1 MRDPK
6 HSSSSSGSHGGLTG
20 AGDGAVGDL
29 GLSLKAAR
37 SDKGLEL
44 SEVAELTHVRREYL
58 LALEE
63 GRYQDLPEDVYAR
76 NFVRLYA
83 QAVGLSPD
91 RAIAAYQSERKRAGG
106 LSTLEMK
113 LEQERRGDP
122 PPRAKRKPRGGSGGL
137 PRLGTV
143 LPTFVLVAALVALA
157 VWGFN
162 SLLFRP
168 ATPAT
173 PTAGAVVTPGAGA
186 ADAGGAAPPVTVPSV
201 VPGAAAASED
211 PVTILVSVT
220 SSPPG
225 ASVSIDGYVLPGTT
239 PILDAPVTARAGR
252 VLNVSLDG
260 YQTLTQPV
268 DLLEPQT
275 LHVELSVDA
284 PAVAAGQPVTE
295 TPVAASSDQVALS
308 IRASTWLEVYRGT
321 TRMGGERLVYRTAE
335 PGESFVFDLPVY
347 VHVGNAAGVEAVL
360 GDTALGAMGSA
371 GAVVGRAFVGQ

>member
-6 HSSSSSGSHGGLTG
+6 HGQG
-20 AGDGAVGDL
+20 AGSLGEGAVGDL
-29 GLSLKAAR
+29 GHSLQAAR
-37 SDKGLEL
+37 RDKGLEL

-83 QAVGLSPD
+83 QTVGLSPD

-122 PPRAKRKPRGGSGGL
+122 PPRPKRRPRAGAGGL
-137 PRLGTV
+137 PRLGPA
-143 LPTFVLVAALVALA
+143 LPTFVLVAGLVALA

-173 PTAGAVVTPGAGA
+173 TTTGGGASQSGGV
-186 ADAGGAAPPVTVPSV
+186 AGGGDAASPVAVPSV
-201 VPGAAAASED
+201 VSPAAVSED

-225 ASVSIDGYVLPGTT
+225 ATVSVDGYVLPGTT
-239 PILDAPVTARAGR
+239 PILDAPLTARAGR
-252 VLNVSLDG
+252 VLSVSLDG
-260 YQTLTQPV
+260 FQTLTQPV

-275 LHVELSVDA
+275 LHVELA
-284 PAVAAGQPVTE
+284 PEALASATGQTTAEAPVPAAEQG
-295 TPVAASSDQVALS
+295 QVALS

-347 VHVGNAAGVEAVL
+347 VHVGNAAGVEATL

-371 GAVVGRAFVGQ
+371 GAVVGRAFVNQ